1 MYRDNFPSQPN
12 VHVFEAARDM
22 LANHVLN
29 GEVVVPPD
37 SYFAIGDNRDASL
50 DSRYWGFVPRAN
62 LIGTPWCIYWSYGP
76 VEAPAGPTAGID
88 RVFDRYEH
96 FFTKTRWRRI
106 LMPVRG
112 YAVN

>member
-1 MYRDNFPSQPN
+1 MLER
-12 VHVFEAARDM
+12 HV
-22 LANHVLN
+22 VN

-62 LIGTPWCIYWSYGP
+62 LIGTPWFIYWSHDAP
-76 VEAPAGPTAGID
+76 TEALSSAAPSVDQIA
-88 RVFDRYEH
+88 DRYRG

-106 LMPVRG
+106 FMPVRG